1 MKKFALIGAGGY
13 IAPRHMKAI
22 KETGNILIAALDP
35 NDSVGII
42 DSYFPNADFFTEFE
56 RFDRHLEKL
65 RRKNNESID
74 YISIC
79 SPNYL
84 HDAHIRFA
92 LRIGA
97 DAICEKPVVLNPWN
111 VDALDEIAH
120 ETGRAVNTIL
130 QLRLHPAISQLK
142 KRVEQS
148 PKDKKYDIDLA
159 YITARG
165 RWYMISW
172 KGNISKSGGIATNIG
187 IHFFDVLQWIFGGV
201 QNNVV
206 HVDEPERTAGFLELE
221 NARVRWFLSI
231 KQDDLPQEPGP
242 GKPAAYRSIT
252 INNEEIDFSCG
263 LTDLHTKSYEEIL
276 SGRGFALQETKP
288 SVEIVST
295 IRKSIPVGLK
305 GEYHPLL
312 KSVES

>member
-22 KETGNILIAALDP
+22 KETGNVLIATLDP
-35 NDSVGII
+35 SDSVGII
-42 DSYFPNADFFTEFE
+42 DSYFPDADFFTEFE

-65 RRKNNESID
+65 RRENNQRID

-111 VDALDEIAH
+111 VDALDEIAQ
-120 ETGRAVNTIL
+120 ETGKAVNTIL
-130 QLRLHPAISQLK
+130 QLRLHPAISKLK
-142 KRVEQS
+142 ERVEQS
-148 PKDKKYDIDLA
+148 PKDKKYDVDLA

-172 KGNISKSGGIATNIG
+172 KGNISKSGGVATNIG

-221 NARVRWFLSI
+221 HARVRWFLSI
-231 KQDDLPQEPGP
+231 KQDDLPEEPES
-242 GKPAAYRSIT
+242 GKPAAYRSMT
-252 INNEEIDFSCG
+252 INDEEIDFSCG

-276 SGRGFALQETKP
+276 NGRGFALQQTKP
-288 SVEIVST
+288 SVEIVSA
-295 IRKSIPVGLK
+295 IRKAEPIGLK

-312 KSVES
+312 KRAKD